1 MYTLTSVLFAVLSL
15 ILPTL
20 AVPVSVLDDINGLEK
35 RTADYLGKVRVICFY
50 IAHDTD
56 LSARRQPIFTLTLE
70 VVVNTITIVNSSSL
84 FPRNSMIMIAIA
96 GRFNTPLIPN
106 TTTN

>member
-15 ILPTL
+15 ILPTF

-35 RTADYLGKVRVICFY
+35 RTANYHGKVRVICFY
-50 IAHDTD
+50 TVHDID
-56 LSARRQPIFTLTLE
+56 LSARRQPIFTLALE

-84 FPRNSMIMIAIA
+84 FPQKSMVMIAIV
-96 GRFNTPLIPN
+96 GRFNTPSSPN